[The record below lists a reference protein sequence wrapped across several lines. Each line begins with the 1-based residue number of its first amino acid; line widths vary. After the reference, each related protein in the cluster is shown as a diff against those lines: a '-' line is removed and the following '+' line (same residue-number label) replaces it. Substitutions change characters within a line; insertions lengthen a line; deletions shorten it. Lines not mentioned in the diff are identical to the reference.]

1 MPGPGRK
8 ELRSLRL
15 KAESTPG
22 TKVAPRFLWRGPV
35 EGINDTREVKHVEMQ
50 VGIFGGTDDIYIP
63 KLAAELEF
71 ASTEATFEQ
80 IPDLFLMA
88 GFGTIGGNRA
98 GSAQGAS
105 GSTAIFTMPIP
116 TSNVPIT
123 YSCTAEVGD
132 LDSGSANGFAEVIE
146 YLLVDELKFEFTG
159 GEAMMVNAS
168 ATGRQGTATNAVG
181 TYSNVGTL
189 VNNVEEILSGLGSFW
204 ISPVGSGYGTGAV
217 TAGNILAG
225 NVTFK
230 PVWTRKFPVDAG
242 VLYFHTA
249 VYTGMEI
256 TGELTLEYQISG
268 TYGAAGSA
276 GQVEK
281 WRAQQPQLMRMSW
294 PGGAITEGTTQTS
307 RLFQID
313 IPFVWDSFESLG
325 DIDGNDI
332 RIGKFTS
339 KYNQQTN
346 AGGRGTVTIARWG
359 TSEFSGA

>member
-22 TKVAPRFLWRGPV
+22 TKVAPRFLWRGPI

-80 IPDLFLMA
+80 TPDLFLMA
-88 GFGTIGGNRA
+88 GFGTSGGNRA

-105 GSTAIFTMPIP
+105 GSTTIFTLIAP

-132 LDSGSANGFAEVIE
+132 LDSGSTSGQAEVIE
-146 YLLVDELKFEFTG
+146 YLLVDELKFEFKG
-159 GEAMMVNAS
+159 GEAMMVSAS
-168 ATGRQGTATNAVG
+168 ASGRQGTATNAVG
-181 TYSNVGTL
+181 TYSAVGTL
-189 VNNVEEILSGLGSFW
+189 VSVEEILSGLGSFW

-230 PVWTRKFPVDAG
+230 PTWTRKFPVDAG

-249 VYTGMEI
+249 VYTGMEV
-256 TGELTLEYQISG
+256 TGELTIEYQISG

-281 WRAQQPQLMRMSW
+281 WRAQQPQLIRMGW
-294 PGGAITEGTTQTS
+294 PGATITEGTTVTTK
-307 RLFQID
+307 LFQID
-313 IPFVWDSFESLG
+313 LPFVWDSFDKLG

-332 RIGKFTS
+332 RVGKFS
-339 KYNQQTN
+339 SRYNQQTN
-346 AGGRGTVTIARWG
+346 AGGRGTVTIVRQG

>member
-15 KAESTPG
+15 KAETTNGSA
-22 TKVAPRFLWRGPV
+22 VAPRYLWRGPV

-63 KLAAELEF
+63 KLAAELEI

-88 GFGTIGGNRA
+88 GFGTSGGNRA

-105 GSTAIFTMPIP
+105 GSTTIFTLIP
-116 TSNVPIT
+116 PTINVPPT

-132 LDSGSANGFAEVIE
+132 LDAGSSGGFAEKIE
-146 YLLVDELKFEFTG
+146 YLLVDELKFDFKG
-159 GEAMMVNAS
+159 GEAMMVSAS
-168 ATGRQGTATNAVG
+168 AAGRQGTATNAVG

-189 VNNVEEILSGLGSFW
+189 VSVEEILAGLGSFW
-204 ISPVGSGYGTGAV
+204 LSPVGSGYGTGAV

-230 PVWTRKFPVDAG
+230 PKWTRKFPVDAG
-242 VLYFHTA
+242 ILYFHTA
-249 VYTGMEI
+249 VYTGMDVE
-256 TGELTLEYQISG
+256 GELTLEYQISG

-281 WRAQQPQLMRMSW
+281 WRAQQPQLLRMSW
-294 PGGAITEGTTQTS
+294 PGATIPEGTTITTK
-307 RLFQID
+307 LFQVDLPIT
-313 IPFVWDSFESLG
+313 WDSFDKLG

-332 RIGKFTS
+332 RVGKFTS

-346 AGGRGTVTIARWG
+346 AGGRGTVTIVRQG

>member
-15 KAESTPG
+15 KAEATPG

-35 EGINDTREVKHVEMQ
+35 EGISDDREVKHVEMQ
-50 VGIFGGTDDIYIP
+50 VGIFGATDDTYIP
-63 KLAAELEF
+63 KLAASLEF
-71 ASTEATFEQ
+71 SSTEATFEQ
-80 IPDLFLMA
+80 TPDLFLMN
-88 GFGTIGGNRA
+88 GWGTIGGNRA

-105 GSTAIFTMPIP
+105 GSSVIFTLVAP

-132 LDSGSANGFAEVIE
+132 LDSGSVSGFAEVIE
-146 YLLVDELKFEFTG
+146 YLLVDELKFEFKG
-159 GEAMMVNAS
+159 GEAVMVSAS
-168 ATGRQGTATNAVG
+168 AAGRQGTATNAVG

-189 VNNVEEILSGLGSFW
+189 VTVDEVLASLGSFW
-204 ISPVGSGYGTGAV
+204 LSPVGSGFGTGAV

-230 PVWTRKFPVDAG
+230 TAWTRKFPVDAG
-242 VLYFHTA
+242 ILYFHTA
-249 VYTGMEI
+249 VYTGMEV
-256 TGELTLEYQISG
+256 TGELTLENQISG

-276 GQVEK
+276 GQIEK
-281 WRAQQPQLMRMSW
+281 WRAEQPQLLRMSW
-294 PGGAITEGTTQTS
+294 PGATIPEGTTVTTK
-307 RLFQID
+307 LFQID
-313 IPFVWDSFESLG
+313 LPVKWDSFDSLG

-332 RIGKFTS
+332 RVGKFTS
-339 KYNQQTN
+339 KYNAATN
-346 AGGRGTVTIARWG
+346 AAGRGTVTIVRQG

>member
-15 KAESTPG
+15 KAEITNGVS
-22 TKVAPRFLWRGPV
+22 VAPRYLWRGPI
-35 EGINDTREVKHVEMQ
+35 EGINDTREVKHVEANI
-50 VGIFGGTDDIYIP
+50 GIFGGPDDIYVP
-63 KLAAELEF
+63 MLAAELEF

-80 IPDLFLMA
+80 IPDLFLMN
-88 GFGTIGGNRA
+88 GWGTSGGNRA

-105 GSTAIFTMPIP
+105 GSSVIFTLIAP
-116 TSNVPIT
+116 TSNIPPT

-132 LDSGSANGFAEVIE
+132 LDSGSTSGFAEKIE
-146 YLLVDELKFEFTG
+146 YLLVDELKISFKG
-159 GEAMMVNAS
+159 GEAMMVSAS
-168 ATGRQGTATNAVG
+168 AAGRQGTATNAVG
-181 TYSNVGTL
+181 TYSNAGTL
-189 VNNVEEILSGLGSFW
+189 VSGIEEILSGLGSFW

-230 PVWTRKFPVDAG
+230 TAWTRKFPVDAG
-242 VLYFHTA
+242 ILYFHTA
-249 VYTGMEI
+249 VYTDMEV

-281 WRAQQPQLMRMSW
+281 WRAQQPQLIRMGW
-294 PGGAITEGTTQTS
+294 PGATISEGTTVTTK
-307 RLFQID
+307 LFQID
-313 IPFVWDSFESLG
+313 LPFVWDSFNKLG

-332 RIGKFTS
+332 RVGKFTS
-339 KYNQQTN
+339 KYNQSTN
-346 AGGRGTVTIARWG
+346 AGGRGTVTIVRQG

>member
-15 KAESTPG
+15 KAEATNGTP
-22 TKVAPRFLWRGPV
+22 VSPRFLWRGPV
-35 EGINDTREVKHVEMQ
+35 EGINDTREVKHPEMQ

-63 KLAAELEF
+63 KLAAELEI
-71 ASTEATFEQ
+71 AETEATFEQ
-80 IPDLFLMA
+80 LPDLFLMA
-88 GFGTIGGNRA
+88 GFGTSGGNRA

-105 GSTAIFTMPIP
+105 GSTTIFTLIAP
-116 TSNVPIT
+116 TTAVPPT

-132 LDSGSANGFAEVIE
+132 SEIGGNTGWAEVIE
-146 YLLVDELKFEFTG
+146 YLLIDELSIDFKG
-159 GEAMMVNAS
+159 GEAVMVSAS
-168 ATGRQGTATNAVG
+168 AVGRQGTATNALG
-181 TYSNVGTL
+181 TFSQAGTL
-189 VNNVEEILSGLGSFW
+189 VNVEEILAGLGSFW
-204 ISPVGSGYGTGAV
+204 VSPVGSGYGTGAV

-230 PVWTRKFPVDAG
+230 TAWTRKFPVDAG

-256 TGELTLEYQISG
+256 TGELTLENQISG

-276 GQVEK
+276 GQIEK
-281 WRAQQPQLMRMSW
+281 WRAQQPQLLRMGW
-294 PGGAITEGTTQTS
+294 PGATITEGTTQL
-307 RLFQID
+307 RKLFQID
-313 IPFVWDSFESLG
+313 LPIVWDAFEALD

-332 RIGKFTS
+332 RVGKFTS
-339 KYNQQTN
+339 KYNANTN
-346 AGGRGTVTIARWG
+346 AGGRGTVTIVRQG